1 MYENFVRQLEQH
13 GLTPYRVSKDTGI
26 SQSTL
31 SDWKTGRSVPKR
43 EKLQLLADYFKV
55 PLSAITEGADTQ
67 LPQAYADAEMLEYL
81 QALQTRS
88 EMRMLFKLAKNA
100 TKEDVETAVRI
111 IEALQK

>member
-1 MYENFVRQLEQH
+1 MYENFAHLMEQH

-55 PLSAITEGADTQ
+55 PLSVITEGAEAA
-67 LPQAYADAEMLEYL
+67 LPRVYADAEMQEYL